1 MFENGK
7 KYLRFKNNID
17 DLIMNSKE
25 AIFEMNNFKYFD
37 MSAWGKIYK
46 TDLFNNIKFP
56 EGKLSEDYFIMYL
69 LFDKANK
76 IVYNSKPLYY
86 YLQRNGS
93 ITKGKKIKLDFVEAA
108 YNQMIY
114 IENKYPDLKR
124 CVRAAYA
131 SANMTV
137 YNIVLKNKGE
147 HNKEILKKL
156 QYEVKI
162 NYNYIKGYKQWSI
175 PKRIQAF
182 LFIRYIPVYNFVFKI
197 FRIIKKV

>member
-1 MFENGK
+1 
-7 KYLRFKNNID
+7 
-17 DLIMNSKE
+17 MNSKE

-37 MSAWGKIYK
+37 MSAWGKLYK
-46 TDLFNNIKFP
+46 TELFNNIKFP

-93 ITKGKKIKLDFVEAA
+93 ISKGKKINLDFIEAA

-124 CVRAAYA
+124 CVRAAYV
-131 SANMTV
+131 SSNMTV
-137 YNIVLKNKGE
+137 YNIVLKNDGKYS
-147 HNKEILKKL
+147 KETLKKL
-156 QYEVKI
+156 QDEVKA
-162 NYNYIKGYKQWSI
+162 NYNFIKGYNYWNILK
-175 PKRIQAF
+175 KIQAF
-182 LFIRYIPVYNFVFKI
+182 LFVKCIPIYNILFKI
-197 FRIIKKV
+197 FKMIKKV